1 MADAQET
8 GKKKKLTPGNI
19 AYTVLILLLVVLV
32 LYLVFARISG
42 KVPTFFGYS
51 VVRIITPSM
60 EPKIPVGSFV
70 LIKRISPEEVEVG
83 DIITFYTDDPDPLV
97 AGKTITHRVL
107 SITENNGRYVFKTKG
122 DNTATNPVPDV
133 YPARGERLVG
143 RYVAGML
150 PVTAVVT
157 LFREHLP
164 IAILMLLAIP
174 AIIYTRIT
182 IRKVMKKNEDREE
195 YIKQKVEE
203 ELARLKAEGAESPQP
218 PPTDP
223 QPDPTV
229 KTEKENDN
237 V

>member
-1 MADAQET
+1 MTDEKSA
-8 GKKKKLTPGNI
+8 KKKWKPTPGNI
-19 AYTVLILLLVVLV
+19 AYIVLILLLVVLV

-51 VVRIITPSM
+51 VVRIVTPSM
-60 EPKIPVGSFV
+60 DPKIPVGSFV

-107 SITENNGRYVFKTKG
+107 SITENDGKFIFQTKG
-122 DNTATNPVPDV
+122 DNTATNPVPDA

-157 LFREHLP
+157 MFREHLP
-164 IAILMLLAIP
+164 VAILMTLAIP
-174 AIIYTRIT
+174 AIIYTQIIIKKM
-182 IRKVMKKNEDREE
+182 IRKSPAEREE
-195 YIKQKVEE
+195 YIKRKVEE
-203 ELARLKAEGAESPQP
+203 ELARLKAEGTSPPQTP
-218 PPTDP
+218 QTDPTD
-223 QPDPTV
+223 
-229 KTEKENDN
+229 KTERENDD